1 MDCNGCGKSNV
12 LGQSVFENV
21 IDIFGG
27 GEDATIGLIKHEVT
41 NRTMVAFGVIVIG
54 AVVASKLIKQRK

>member
-1 MDCNGCGKSNV
+1 MCNGCGKSNV

-27 GEDATIGLIKHEVT
+27 GEETTIGLVKHEVT
-41 NRTMVAFGVIVIG
+41 DRTLFAFGFMVFGGIILNK
-54 AVVASKLIKQRK
+54 VVDKFF